1 MADLIHTKI
10 KNIIARFDSK
20 FSEIIFLLFI
30 SCLVIT
36 GSIWQGAYNNDPLH
50 WGLML
55 SNAKDLYEGQLP
67 YKDIFIQYGILT
79 TLVHSFAYFIG
90 GKTLNTIIIITA
102 IFYAIGIS
110 LLYKLTLSIAKEKF
124 IAVFVVII
132 SFLIHP
138 IAIYPWPNYIAF
150 PLLILGLLLLSNSYQ
165 KPRYLF
171 YSGFSFGLAI
181 LARENLALP
190 IILTLFLC
198 FLLEL
203 KESTIFLFEKLKEKL
218 NIFLGILFP
227 IIIFLIYLFS
237 NELFFYWTKLAI
249 DVPNIYLTEAFD
261 FTGVNKFLG
270 EMLSSMLK
278 LDFRWTFFF
287 LLFAFNTYI
296 IFRKIFYDDKFFN
309 NPAINFILI
318 SSLVFI
324 SLTLHIPEIWRL
336 STGSIIGIISLF
348 IFLNTHKQL
357 SIIFLLFAILLSFT
371 FFANSNNYFYPT
383 KLIRDRSISVNDF
396 IPIFKGQRWPLKNIK
411 YYHQI
416 QSDLNQIKQKKCG
429 IKYHY
434 NAHHDAFLQ
443 VLSPFKQYQIAPM
456 RQISDINELRPDL
469 NFTKKIHNGND
480 IIIFKPIINTQI
492 NKYKVP
498 SGFTIYSSYEIPDAF
513 FIEPNYFLF
522 ITVPNKCID

>member
-20 FSEIIFLLFI
+20 LSEIIFLLFI
-30 SCLVIT
+30 SCLIIT
-36 GSIWQGAYNNDPLH
+36 GSIWQGAYNNDPIH

-79 TLVHSFAYFIG
+79 TLIHSFAYFIG

-203 KESTIFLFEKLKEKL
+203 KEKLDIL
-218 NIFLGILFP
+218 LGILFP
-227 IIIFLIYLFS
+227 VIIFLIYLFS
-237 NELFFYWTKLAI
+237 NELFFYWKKIAI
-249 DVPNIYLTEAFD
+249 DLPNIYLINY
-261 FTGVNKFLG
+261 TGFEGINNFLAK
-270 EMLSSMLK
+270 MLGGMLK

-348 IFLNTHKQL
+348 IFLNIHKQL

-371 FFANSNNYFYPT
+371 FFANSSNYFYPT
-383 KLIRDRSISVNDF
+383 KLVTDRSISVNDF
-396 IPIFKGQRWPLKNIK
+396 IPIFKGQRWPPRNIE

-416 QSDLNQIKQKKCG
+416 QGDLNQIKQKKCG

-434 NAHHDAFLQ
+434 NNHSDAFLQ
-443 VLSPFKQYQIAPM
+443 ALSPFKQYQIAPM
-456 RQISDINELRPDL
+456 RQPPQINELRPDL
-469 NFTKKIHNGND
+469 NIAKKIHSGND
-480 IIIFKPIINTQI
+480 IIIFKSIINTQI
-492 NKYKVP
+492 DQYKAP
-498 SGFTIYSSYEIPDAF
+498 SGFSIYSRYEIPDAF

-522 ITVPNKCID
+522 IVVPNKCID